1 MYIYI
6 YIVEPVSF
14 LRNYVE
20 MNNYKITQ
28 NIM

>member
-1 MYIYI
+1 MYIYTC
-6 YIVEPVSF
+6 IVEPVSF

-20 MNNYKITQ
+20 MDNYKMTQ